1 MSRNLLQNK
10 LGKLRSRRGNA
21 MVEASLVLTLALV
34 LVFVILEI
42 GMALAT
48 YQAMTE
54 NCRRAARYAVVH
66 PYEEAK
72 IKNVAVYGNPEG
84 TGSPMFGLR
93 PENVAVHLETVDS
106 VNAVIRV
113 TLLRPSYRFLMPF
126 LGTAPFTMRVEAVRL
141 LEGMGSTG

>member
-1 MSRNLLQNK
+1 MTKNTKRK
-10 LGKLRSRRGNA
+10 RFTFGSRRGNA
-21 MVEASLVLTLALV
+21 IVEASLVLTLALV
-34 LVFVILEI
+34 IIVIILEM

-54 NCRRAARYAVVH
+54 NCRRAVRYAVVN

-84 TGSPMFGLR
+84 AGAATFGLK
-93 PENVAVHLETVDS
+93 PENVAVRLESVDS
-106 VNAVIRV
+106 VNAVVRV

-141 LEGMGSTG
+141 VEGMGSTG

>member
-1 MSRNLLQNK
+1 MSTHSRKRRLNL
-10 LGKLRSRRGNA
+10 GSRRGNA

-34 LVFVILEI
+34 LIVVILEV

-66 PYEEAK
+66 PYEETK
-72 IKNVAVYGNPEG
+72 IKNVAVYGNPDG
-84 TGSPMFGLR
+84 TGSAMFGLSVD
-93 PENVAVHLETVDS
+93 NVAVEVEAFDS
-106 VNAVIRV
+106 VNSVVRV
-113 TLLRPSYRFLMPF
+113 TLERPSYRFMMPV
-126 LGTAPFTMRVEAVRL
+126 LGRTPFTMRVEAVRL

>member
-1 MSRNLLQNK
+1 
-10 LGKLRSRRGNA
+10 

-34 LVFVILEI
+34 IIVAILEM

-54 NCRRAARYAVVH
+54 NCRRAVRYAVVH

-72 IKNVAVYGNPEG
+72 IKNVAVYGNPDG
-84 TGSPMFGLR
+84 TGSAMFGLQT
-93 PENVAVHLETVDS
+93 ENVAVRLEALDS
-106 VNAVIRV
+106 VNSVVRV
-113 TLLRPSYRFLMPF
+113 TLLRPSYEFMLPF
-126 LGTAPFTMRVEAVRL
+126 LGTAPFTMRVEAIRL